1 MSVTNINGEAWTDMT
16 KWNGEAVGDI
26 TAINGATAAAGFSY
40 NNVITNSCMFESD
53 STTYLS
59 RGTIGGGTVNEE
71 GVISVWFKQTQIG
84 TNNRELYT
92 QYTNANNNIYL
103 VVLSTGAI
111 EFRDHA
117 GGSTLCQLTT
127 SGLLRDCSGWY
138 HVCLIVDTTQATAA
152 DRQKLYVN
160 GTLVTA
166 FSTNNQYSLNDTGR
180 WGADDTTYVGC
191 WTGPTNYFDGY
202 ISHMTV
208 IHAESGWAITDFGQ
222 FAGASDSVWIPKQ
235 PTVSGFSNNHSFHLD
250 FETNSN
256 FGNDVSNNANDFT
269 DNNFGTD
276 HQVIDNPENNF
287 CTLDWNTKTSGLD
300 LMREGGTWIYET
312 ALANYGALGTF
323 LLKSGKWYWEIEVSG
338 NTNPYWCTTGVVA
351 AGEVSGDF
359 KVADATLNRAGC
371 AIFGM
376 TFGTTSYYVGA
387 NGGALNDDTNLAAPA
402 KGDIMQVAFDADTGK
417 FWAGVN
423 GTWGNFGGGVGDPA
437 NDSNP
442 ARTITNV
449 GLYACVPFVTLTDQ
463 SDWTSAQVA
472 FGADQNLT
480 QTTFDYTPPTGF
492 NSLCTDN
499 LTAPTII
506 QPEDHFNTVTWNGNV
521 SATQAITGVG
531 FQPDIVWIKN
541 RDTDDPNLV
550 FDSTRGATKYW
561 DTDATTGEVT
571 DADTLESFDAD
582 GFTVGDDVKVNT
594 NGEKYV
600 AWCWKVSATA
610 GIDIVTYTGTGAAH
624 AENHSLGVVPEFMI
638 LYNLDSG
645 HNPLIY
651 HAYFDSKNEPE
662 THYNLLSLVNAEIDA
677 TNIWND
683 TAPTTTQFTVGTHD
697 AVTELDQNFIVYLFA
712 SVPGFSKVFMYDG
725 NGSTD
730 GPYIYCGFRP
740 AMILSKNCESGSGNW
755 RIADNRRGDVVGFN
769 FIDYDSYPSL
779 TSAESTAGGDVD
791 FLANGFKIRDTAS
804 NANDNQHFGIAFAEQ
819 PFKYSNA
826 R

>member
-40 NNVITNSCMFESD
+40 NNVITNSCMFD
-53 STTYLS
+53 TASTTYLS

-71 GVISVWFKQTQIG
+71 GVISVWFKQTKIG

-92 QYTNANNNIYL
+92 QYTNASNNIYL
-103 VVLSTGAI
+103 VVLSTGAV

-160 GTLVTA
+160 GTLVTD
-166 FSTNNQYSLNDTGR
+166 FSTNTQYSLNDTGR

-222 FAGASDSVWIPKQ
+222 FAGANDSVWIPKQ

-250 FETNSN
+250 FETNTN

-276 HQVIDNPENNF
+276 HQVLDNPENNY
-287 CTLDWNTKTSGLD
+287 CTLDINATRSNITTFT
-300 LMREGGTWIYET
+300 EGGLRAGDAAAAYHTSM
-312 ALANYGALGTF
+312 GTF
-323 LLKSGKWYWEIEVSG
+323 LMKTGKWYFEWDSG
-338 NTNPYWCTTGVVA
+338 ADTDVAYFGIVA
-351 AGEVSGDF
+351 AGEHCGDNILADQSISSLLHGYCLEHYTGAGNVEVYNNSSGTATDLASPTGNEVL
-359 KVADATLNRAGC
+359 KCAVDADAGKIWFGRDGVWADVGSAGTGNP
-371 AIFGM
+371 AA
-376 TFGTTSYYVGA
+376 GTYPSYSG
-387 NGGALNDDTNLAAPA
+387 LD
-402 KGDIMQVAFDADTGK
+402 FDAYDFVPAISVRAHSVGL
-417 FWAGVN
+417 F
-423 GTWGNFGGGVGDPA
+423 NFGQ
-437 NDSNP
+437 
-442 ARTITNV
+442 RT
-449 GLYACVPFVTLTDQ
+449 F
-463 SDWTSAQVA
+463 AQ
-472 FGADQNLT
+472 
-480 QTTFDYTPPTGF
+480 TPPTGF

-506 QPEDHFNTVTWNGNV
+506 KPEGHFNTVTWNGNV

-541 RDTDDPNLV
+541 RDQADPNMV

-651 HAYFDSKNEPE
+651 HAYFDSKNQPE

-725 NGSTD
+725 NGNAN

-791 FLANGFKIRDTAS
+791 FLANGFKIRDTSS